1 MTRTPSSG
9 PTSCATST
17 RASCSKG
24 AGVKLLKIVLKNLF
38 RHRLRTVLTMLGIA
52 TAVMAFGL
60 IRTIVGAWNAGVAG
74 SAANRMIT
82 RHSVSFIFP
91 VPLPYR
97 QQIARV
103 PGVTAVSWANWFC
116 GVYGDPNDFKNFWP
130 RMAVDPDTFF
140 DLYPEFHL
148 PPDQLAAFKKERNAC
163 VIGRK
168 LAQQHGFKL
177 GDVITMEGDIF
188 PGTWQWVVRG
198 IYTGRDPSTDETQM
212 FFQFP
217 YLYEQVRQ
225 REPGRPVDAGWYI
238 LRVGSPDALARVAA
252 AVDTQFVNSRAP
264 TKTESER
271 EFQQSFVQM
280 SSAIIT
286 SLQVISVV
294 IVGIILLVLANTIV
308 MSVRE
313 RTREYAVLKTLG
325 FSARHLYTLIFG
337 ESLLIALCGGL
348 IGLALTFPMVAG
360 FGKALP
366 TFFPIIN
373 VAPLT
378 IALALGAALIAGTVA
393 AFFPATRVVRTP
405 IVTGLRTVG

>member
-1 MTRTPSSG
+1 M
-9 PTSCATST
+9 
-17 RASCSKG
+17 
-24 AGVKLLKIVLKNLF
+24 KLVKIVLKNLF
-38 RHRLRTVLTMLGIA
+38 RHPLRTILTMLGIA

-60 IRTIVGAWNAGVAG
+60 IRTIVGAWSAGVEA

-91 VPLPYR
+91 LPLPYR
-97 QQIARV
+97 QHIVRV
-103 PGVTAVSWANWFC
+103 PNVTAVSWANWFG

-130 RMAVDPDTFF
+130 RFAVDAETFY
-140 DLYPEFHL
+140 DLYPEYQV
-148 PPDQLAAFKKERNAC
+148 PADQLAQFRKERNAC
-163 VIGRK
+163 IIGRK
-168 LAQQHGFKL
+168 LAEQHGFKI
-177 GDVITMEGDIF
+177 GDLITMEGDIF
-188 PGTWQWVVRG
+188 PGRWEWVVRG
-198 IYTGRDPSTDETQM
+198 IYTGRDQTVDETQM
-212 FFQFP
+212 HFQWN
-217 YLYEQVRQ
+217 YLYEQVQ
-225 REPGRPVDAGWYI
+225 AREPGRPVDAGWFI
-238 LRVGSPDALARVAA
+238 LRVEPPDAMPRVSTT
-252 AVDTQFVNSRAP
+252 VDEQFVNSRAP
-264 TKTESER
+264 TKTETEKA
-271 EFQQSFVQM
+271 FQQGFVAM

-308 MSVRE
+308 MAVRE

-325 FSARHLYTLIFG
+325 FSARHLFALIFG
-337 ESLLIALCGGL
+337 ESLVIALCGGL

-378 IALALGAALIAGTVA
+378 IALGLGAALIAGAVA

-405 IVTGLRTVG
+405 IVAGLRTVG

>member
-1 MTRTPSSG
+1 M
-9 PTSCATST
+9 
-17 RASCSKG
+17 
-24 AGVKLLKIVLKNLF
+24 KLFKIVLKNLF
-38 RHRLRTVLTMLGIA
+38 RHRLRTILTMLGIA

-60 IRTIVGAWNAGVAG
+60 IRTIVGAWNAGVAA
-74 SAANRMIT
+74 SSANRMIT

-97 QQIARV
+97 QTLARV
-103 PGVTAVSWANWFC
+103 PNVAAVSWANWFG

-130 RMAVDPDTFF
+130 RLAVDPDTYF
-140 DLYPEFHL
+140 DLYPEFQL
-148 PPDQLAAFKKERNAC
+148 PPEQLAAFKKERNSA

-168 LAQQHGFKL
+168 LAAQHGFKL

-188 PGTWQWVVRG
+188 PGRWEWVVRG
-198 IYTGRDPSTDETQM
+198 IYTGRDQTVDETQM
-212 FFQFP
+212 FFQWN
-217 YLYEQVRQ
+217 YLFEQVQ
-225 REPGRPVDAGWYI
+225 AREPGRPVDAGWYI
-238 LRVGSPDALARVAA
+238 LRVQPAEAMPRVATTI
-252 AVDTQFVNSRAP
+252 DEQFVNSRAP
-264 TKTESER
+264 TKTESEKA
-271 EFQQSFVQM
+271 FQQSFVAM

-294 IVGIILLVLANTIV
+294 IVGIILLVLANTIL
-308 MSVRE
+308 MAVRE

-325 FSARHLYTLIFG
+325 FSARHLFVLIFG
-337 ESLLIALCGGL
+337 ESLLIAICGGL

-378 IALALGAALIAGTVA
+378 IVLALGAALIAGAVA

-405 IVTGLRTVG
+405 IVAGLRTVG

>member
-1 MTRTPSSG
+1 M
-9 PTSCATST
+9 
-17 RASCSKG
+17 
-24 AGVKLLKIVLKNLF
+24 KLFKIVIKNLF
-38 RHRLRTVLTMLGIA
+38 RHRLRTFLTMLGIA

-60 IRTIVGAWNAGVAG
+60 IRTIVGAWSAGVAA

-97 QQIARV
+97 QQILRV
-103 PGVTAVSWANWFC
+103 PSVSAVSWANWFG

-130 RMAVDPDTFF
+130 RFAVDPDTYFN
-140 DLYPEFHL
+140 LYPEFQI
-148 PPDQLAAFKKERNAC
+148 PPDQLAAFQKERNAC
-163 VIGRK
+163 IIGRK
-168 LAQQHGFKL
+168 LAAQHSFKI
-177 GDVITMEGDIF
+177 GDVITMDGDIF
-188 PGTWQWVVRG
+188 PGRWEWVVRG
-198 IYTGRDPSTDETQM
+198 IYTGRDQTVDETQM
-212 FFQFP
+212 FFQWN
-217 YLYEQVRQ
+217 YLYEQVQQ

-238 LRVGSPDALARVAA
+238 LRVDPPDAMSRVAA

-264 TKTESER
+264 TKTESEKA
-271 EFQQSFVQM
+271 FQQSFVAM

-308 MSVRE
+308 MAVRE

-325 FSARHLYTLIFG
+325 FSGRHIATLIFG
-337 ESLLIALCGGL
+337 ESLLIALFGGL

-378 IALALGAALIAGTVA
+378 IALALGAAIVAGTVA
-393 AFFPATRVVRTP
+393 AFIPATRVIRSS
-405 IVTGLRTVG
+405 IVSGLRQVG

>member
-1 MTRTPSSG
+1 M
-9 PTSCATST
+9 
-17 RASCSKG
+17 
-24 AGVKLLKIVLKNLF
+24 KLVKIVLKNLF
-38 RHRLRTVLTMLGIA
+38 RHRLRTILTMLGIA

-60 IRTIVGAWNAGVAG
+60 IRTIVGAWSAGVEA

-91 VPLPYR
+91 LPLPYR
-97 QQIARV
+97 QPIARV
-103 PGVTAVSWANWFC
+103 PGVTAVSWANWFG

-130 RMAVDPDTFF
+130 RFAVDAETFY
-140 DLYPEFHL
+140 DLYPEYQV
-148 PPDQLAAFKKERNAC
+148 PADQLAQFRKERNAC
-163 VIGRK
+163 IIGRK
-168 LAQQHGFKL
+168 LAAQHGFKI
-177 GDVITMEGDIF
+177 GDLITMEGDIF
-188 PGTWQWVVRG
+188 PGRWEWVVRG
-198 IYTGRDPSTDETQM
+198 IYTGRDQTVDETQM
-212 FFQFP
+212 HFHWN
-217 YLYEQVRQ
+217 YLYEQVQQ
-225 REPGRPVDAGWYI
+225 REPGRPVDAGWFI
-238 LRVGSPDALARVAA
+238 LRVEPPDAMPRVSTT
-252 AVDTQFVNSRAP
+252 VDEQFVNSRAP
-264 TKTESER
+264 TKTETEKA
-271 EFQQSFVQM
+271 FQQGFVAM

-308 MSVRE
+308 MAVRE

-325 FSARHLYTLIFG
+325 FSARHLVVLIFG
-337 ESLLIALCGGL
+337 ESLVIAACGGL

-378 IALALGAALIAGTVA
+378 IGLAFGAALIAGVVA
-393 AFFPATRVVRTP
+393 ALFPTTRVVRTP

>member
-1 MTRTPSSG
+1 M
-9 PTSCATST
+9 
-17 RASCSKG
+17 
-24 AGVKLLKIVLKNLF
+24 KLFKIVLKNLF
-38 RHRLRTVLTMLGIA
+38 RHRLRTILTMLGIA

-60 IRTIVGAWNAGVAG
+60 IRTIVGAWNAGVAA
-74 SAANRMIT
+74 SSANRMIT

-97 QQIARV
+97 QTLARV
-103 PGVTAVSWANWFC
+103 PNVAAVSWANWFG

-130 RMAVDPDTFF
+130 RLAVDPDTYF
-140 DLYPEFHL
+140 DLYPEFQL
-148 PPDQLAAFKKERNAC
+148 TPDQLAAFKKERNAA

-168 LAQQHGFKL
+168 LAAQHGFKL

-188 PGTWQWVVRG
+188 PGRWEWVVRG
-198 IYTGRDPSTDETQM
+198 IYTGRDQTVDETQM
-212 FFQFP
+212 FFQWN
-217 YLYEQVRQ
+217 YLFEQVQ
-225 REPGRPVDAGWYI
+225 AREPGRPVDAGWYI
-238 LRVGSPDALARVAA
+238 LRVQPAEAMPRVATTI
-252 AVDTQFVNSRAP
+252 DEQFVNSRAP
-264 TKTESER
+264 TKTESEKA
-271 EFQQSFVQM
+271 FQQSFVAM

-294 IVGIILLVLANTIV
+294 IVGIILLVLANTIL
-308 MSVRE
+308 MAVRE

-325 FSARHLYTLIFG
+325 FSARHLFVLIFG
-337 ESLLIALCGGL
+337 ESLLIAICGGL

-360 FGKALP
+360 FGRALP

-378 IALALGAALIAGTVA
+378 IGLALGAALIAGAVA

-405 IVTGLRTVG
+405 IVAGLRTVG

>member
-1 MTRTPSSG
+1 M
-9 PTSCATST
+9 
-17 RASCSKG
+17 
-24 AGVKLLKIVLKNLF
+24 KLVKIVFKNLF
-38 RHRLRTVLTMLGIA
+38 RHRLRTILTMLGIA

-60 IRTIVGAWNAGVAG
+60 IRTIVGAWSAGVEA

-91 VPLPYR
+91 LPLPYR

-103 PGVTAVSWANWFC
+103 PNVTAVSWANWFG
-116 GVYGDPNDFKNFWP
+116 GVYGDPSDFKNFWP
-130 RMAVDPDTFF
+130 RFAVDAETFY
-140 DLYPEFHL
+140 DLYPEYQV
-148 PPDQLAAFKKERNAC
+148 PADQLAQFRKERNAC
-163 VIGRK
+163 IIGRK
-168 LAQQHGFKL
+168 LAAQHGFKI
-177 GDVITMEGDIF
+177 GDLITMEGDIF
-188 PGTWQWVVRG
+188 PGRWEWVVRG
-198 IYTGRDPSTDETQM
+198 IYTGRDQTVDETQM
-212 FFQFP
+212 HFQWN
-217 YLYEQVRQ
+217 YLYEQVQQ
-225 REPGRPVDAGWYI
+225 RERGRPVDAGWFI
-238 LRVGSPDALARVAA
+238 LRVDPPDAMPRVAT
-252 AVDTQFVNSRAP
+252 AVDEQFVNSRAP
-264 TKTESER
+264 TKTETEKA
-271 EFQQSFVQM
+271 FQQGFVAM

-308 MSVRE
+308 MAVRE

-325 FSARHLYTLIFG
+325 FSARHLVALIVG
-337 ESLLIALCGGL
+337 ESLLIATCGGL

-378 IALALGAALIAGTVA
+378 IGLAFGAALIAGVVA
-393 AFFPATRVVRTP
+393 AFFPTIRVVRTP

>member
-1 MTRTPSSG
+1 M
-9 PTSCATST
+9 
-17 RASCSKG
+17 
-24 AGVKLLKIVLKNLF
+24 VLKNLF
-38 RHRLRTVLTMLGIA
+38 RHRLRTALTMLGIA

-60 IRTIVGAWNAGVAG
+60 IRTIVGAWNAGVAA

-82 RHSVSFIFP
+82 HNSVSFIFP

-97 QQIARV
+97 QEIARV
-103 PGVTAVSWANWFC
+103 PGVAAVSWANWFG

-130 RMAVDPDTFF
+130 RLAVDPDTYFE
-140 DLYPEFHL
+140 LYPEFQV

-163 VIGRK
+163 LIGRK
-168 LAQQHGFKL
+168 LAQQHGFKV
-177 GDVITMEGDIF
+177 GDVITMDGDIF
-188 PGTWQWVVRG
+188 PGRWEWVVRG
-198 IYTGRDPSTDETQM
+198 IYTGRDQTVDETQM
-212 FFQFP
+212 FFQWN

-225 REPGRPVDAGWYI
+225 REPGRPVEIGWYI
-238 LRVGSPDALARVAA
+238 LRVEPPDAMPRVATA
-252 AVDTQFVNSRAP
+252 IDEQFVNSRAP
-264 TKTESER
+264 TKTESEKA
-271 EFQQSFVQM
+271 FQQSFVAM

-308 MSVRE
+308 MAVRE

-325 FSARHLYTLIFG
+325 FSAKHLFGLIFG
-337 ESLLIALCGGL
+337 ESLLIALCGGVL
-348 IGLALTFPMVAG
+348 GLALTFPMVAG

-373 VAPLT
+373 VAPVT
-378 IALALGAALIAGTVA
+378 IALALGAAVIAGLVA
-393 AFFPATRVVRTP
+393 ALFPATRVVRTP

>member
-1 MTRTPSSG
+1 
-9 PTSCATST
+9 
-17 RASCSKG
+17 
-24 AGVKLLKIVLKNLF
+24 VKLVKIVLKNLF
-38 RHRLRTVLTMLGIA
+38 RHRLRTILTMLGIA

-60 IRTIVGAWNAGVAG
+60 IRTIVGAWSAGVEA

-82 RHSVSFIFP
+82 RQSVSFIFP
-91 VPLPYR
+91 LPLPYR
-97 QQIARV
+97 QQIARI
-103 PGVTAVSWANWFC
+103 PGVAAVSWANWFG

-130 RMAVDPDTFF
+130 RFAVDAETFY
-140 DLYPEFHL
+140 DLYPEYQV
-148 PPDQLAAFKKERNAC
+148 PPDQLAQFRKERNAC
-163 VIGRK
+163 IIGRK
-168 LAQQHGFKL
+168 LAEQHGFKL

-188 PGTWQWVVRG
+188 PGRWEWVVRG
-198 IYTGRDPSTDETQM
+198 IYTGRDQTVDETQM
-212 FFQFP
+212 HFQWN

-225 REPGRPVDAGWYI
+225 QEPGRPVEAGWFI
-238 LRVGSPDALARVAA
+238 LRVEPPDAMPRVAT
-252 AVDTQFVNSRAP
+252 AVDEQFVNSRAP
-264 TKTESER
+264 TKTETEKA
-271 EFQQSFVQM
+271 FQQGFVAM

-308 MSVRE
+308 MAVRE

-325 FSARHLYTLIFG
+325 FSARHLFVLIFG
-337 ESLLIALCGGL
+337 ESLLIAACGGL

-378 IALALGAALIAGTVA
+378 IGLAFGAALVAGAVA
-393 AFFPATRVVRTP
+393 AVFPATRVVRTP
-405 IVTGLRTVG
+405 IVAGLRTVG

>member
-1 MTRTPSSG
+1 M
-9 PTSCATST
+9 
-17 RASCSKG
+17 
-24 AGVKLLKIVLKNLF
+24 KLVKIVLKNLF
-38 RHRLRTVLTMLGIA
+38 RRPLRTILTMFGIA

-60 IRTIVGAWNAGVAG
+60 IRTIVGAWSAGVEA

-82 RHSVSFIFP
+82 RQSVSFIFP
-91 VPLPYR
+91 LPLPYR
-97 QQIARV
+97 QQIARI
-103 PGVTAVSWANWFC
+103 PGVAAVSWANWFG

-130 RMAVDPDTFF
+130 RFAVDAETFY
-140 DLYPEFHL
+140 DLYPEYQV
-148 PPDQLAAFKKERNAC
+148 PPEQLAQFRKERNAC
-163 VIGRK
+163 IIGRK
-168 LAQQHGFKL
+168 LAAQHGFKL

-188 PGTWQWVVRG
+188 PGRWQWVVRG
-198 IYTGRDPSTDETQM
+198 IYTGRDQTVDETQM
-212 FFQFP
+212 HFQWN

-225 REPGRPVDAGWYI
+225 QEPGRPVEAGWFI
-238 LRVGSPDALARVAA
+238 LRVEPADAMPRVAT
-252 AVDTQFVNSRAP
+252 AVDEQFVNSRAP
-264 TKTESER
+264 TKTETEKA
-271 EFQQSFVQM
+271 FQQGFVAM

-308 MSVRE
+308 MAVRE

-325 FSARHLYTLIFG
+325 FSARHLVVLIFG
-337 ESLLIALCGGL
+337 ESLVIAACGGL

-378 IALALGAALIAGTVA
+378 IGLAFGAALIAGMVA
-393 AFFPATRVVRTP
+393 ALFPTTRVVRTS

>member
-1 MTRTPSSG
+1 M
-9 PTSCATST
+9 
-17 RASCSKG
+17 
-24 AGVKLLKIVLKNLF
+24 KLLKIVLKNLF
-38 RHRLRTVLTMLGIA
+38 RHRLRTALTMLGIA

-60 IRTIVGAWNAGVAG
+60 IRTIVGAWNAGVAA

-82 RHSVSFIFP
+82 HHSVSFIFP

-103 PGVTAVSWANWFC
+103 PGVAAVSWANWFG

-130 RMAVDPDTFF
+130 RLAVDPATFF
-140 DLYPEFHL
+140 DLYPEFQV
-148 PPDQLAAFKKERNAC
+148 PPDQLAAFQKERNAC
-163 VIGRK
+163 IIGRK
-168 LAQQHGFKL
+168 LAQQHGFKI
-177 GDVITMEGDIF
+177 GDAITMEGDIF
-188 PGTWQWVVRG
+188 PGRWEWVVRG
-198 IYTGRDPSTDETQM
+198 IYTGRDQTVDETQM
-212 FFQFP
+212 FFQWN
-217 YLYEQVRQ
+217 YLYEQVRA
-225 REPGRPVDAGWYI
+225 REPGRPVEVGWYI
-238 LRVGSPDALARVAA
+238 LRVEPPDAMPRVAA
-252 AVDTQFVNSRAP
+252 AIDEQSVNSRAP
-264 TKTESER
+264 TKTESEKA
-271 EFQQSFVQM
+271 FQQSFVAM

-308 MSVRE
+308 MAVRE

-325 FSARHLYTLIFG
+325 FSARHLVGLILG

-348 IGLALTFPMVAG
+348 LGLALTFPMVAG

-378 IALALGAALIAGTVA
+378 IALALGAAVVAGLVA
-393 AFFPATRVVRTP
+393 ALFPATRVVRTP
-405 IVTGLRTVG
+405 IVAGLRTVG

>member
-1 MTRTPSSG
+1 M
-9 PTSCATST
+9 
-17 RASCSKG
+17 
-24 AGVKLLKIVLKNLF
+24 KLIKIVLKNLF
-38 RHRLRTVLTMLGIA
+38 RHRLRTILTMLGIA

-60 IRTIVGAWNAGVAG
+60 IRTIVGAWNAGVEA

-91 VPLPYR
+91 LPLPYR
-97 QQIARV
+97 QQIGRI
-103 PGVTAVSWANWFC
+103 PGVGAVSWANWFG

-130 RMAVDPDTFF
+130 RFAVDPETFY
-140 DLYPEFHL
+140 DLYPEYQV
-148 PPDQLAAFKKERNAC
+148 PADQLAQFRKERNAC

-168 LAQQHGFKL
+168 LAAQHGFEI

-188 PGTWQWVVRG
+188 PGRWEWVVRG
-198 IYTGRDPSTDETQM
+198 IYTGRDQTVDETQM
-212 FFQFP
+212 HFQWN
-217 YLYEQVRQ
+217 YLYEQVQ
-225 REPGRPVDAGWYI
+225 AREPGRPVDAGWFI
-238 LRVGSPDALARVAA
+238 LRVEPPDAMPRVAT
-252 AVDTQFVNSRAP
+252 AVDAQFVNSRAP
-264 TKTESER
+264 TTTETEKA
-271 EFQQSFVQM
+271 FQQGFVAM

-286 SLQVISVV
+286 SLQVISLV

-308 MSVRE
+308 MAVRE
-313 RTREYAVLKTLG
+313 RRREYAVLKTLG
-325 FSARHLYTLIFG
+325 FSARHLVVLIFG
-337 ESLLIALCGGL
+337 ESLVIAACGGL

-378 IALALGAALIAGTVA
+378 IGLAFGAALVAGVVA
-393 AFFPATRVVRTP
+393 ALFPTTRVVRTP

>member
-1 MTRTPSSG
+1 
-9 PTSCATST
+9 
-17 RASCSKG
+17 
-24 AGVKLLKIVLKNLF
+24 VKLVKIVLKNLF

-60 IRTIVGAWNAGVAG
+60 IRTIVGAWSAGVEA

-91 VPLPYR
+91 LPLPYR
-97 QQIARV
+97 QTIARV
-103 PGVTAVSWANWFC
+103 PNVAAVSWANWFG

-130 RMAVDPDTFF
+130 RFAVDAETFY
-140 DLYPEFHL
+140 DLYPEYQV
-148 PPDQLAAFKKERNAC
+148 PADQLAQFRKERNAC
-163 VIGRK
+163 IIGRK
-168 LAQQHGFKL
+168 LAEQHGFKI
-177 GDVITMEGDIF
+177 GDLITMEGDIF
-188 PGTWQWVVRG
+188 PGRWEWVVRG
-198 IYTGRDPSTDETQM
+198 IYTGRDQTVDETQM
-212 FFQFP
+212 HFQWN
-217 YLYEQVRQ
+217 YLYEQVQQ
-225 REPGRPVDAGWYI
+225 REPGRPVDAGWFI
-238 LRVGSPDALARVAA
+238 LRVDPPDAMPRVAT
-252 AVDTQFVNSRAP
+252 AVDEQFVNSRAP
-264 TKTESER
+264 TKTETEKA
-271 EFQQSFVQM
+271 FQQGFVAM

-308 MSVRE
+308 MAVRE

-325 FSARHLYTLIFG
+325 FSARHLVVLIFG
-337 ESLLIALCGGL
+337 ESLVIAACGGL

-378 IALALGAALIAGTVA
+378 IGLAFGAALLAGVVA
-393 AFFPATRVVRTP
+393 ALFPTTRVVRTP

>member
-1 MTRTPSSG
+1 M
-9 PTSCATST
+9 
-17 RASCSKG
+17 KL
-24 AGVKLLKIVLKNLF
+24 VKMVLKNLF
-38 RHRLRTVLTMLGIA
+38 RHPLRTILTMFGIA

-60 IRTIVGAWNAGVAG
+60 IRTIVGAWSAGVEA

-82 RHSVSFIFP
+82 RQSVSFIFP
-91 VPLPYR
+91 LPLPYR
-97 QQIARV
+97 QQIVRV
-103 PGVTAVSWANWFC
+103 PGVTAVSWANWFG

-130 RMAVDPDTFF
+130 RFAVDAETFY
-140 DLYPEFHL
+140 DLYPEYQV
-148 PPDQLAAFKKERNAC
+148 PPDQLAQFRKERNAC
-163 VIGRK
+163 IIGRK
-168 LAQQHGFKL
+168 LAEQHGFKL

-188 PGTWQWVVRG
+188 PGRWQWVVRG
-198 IYTGRDPSTDETQM
+198 IYTGRDQTVDETQM
-212 FFQFP
+212 HFQWN

-225 REPGRPVDAGWYI
+225 QEPGRPVDAGWFI
-238 LRVGSPDALARVAA
+238 LRVEPADAMPRVAT
-252 AVDTQFVNSRAP
+252 AVDEQFVNSRAP
-264 TKTESER
+264 TKTETEKA
-271 EFQQSFVQM
+271 FQQGFVAM

-308 MSVRE
+308 MAVRE

-325 FSARHLYTLIFG
+325 FSARHLVALIFG
-337 ESLLIALCGGL
+337 ESLVIAACGGL

-360 FGKALP
+360 FGAALP

-378 IALALGAALIAGTVA
+378 IGLAFGAALIAGIVA
-393 AFFPATRVVRTP
+393 AFFPTTRVVRTP